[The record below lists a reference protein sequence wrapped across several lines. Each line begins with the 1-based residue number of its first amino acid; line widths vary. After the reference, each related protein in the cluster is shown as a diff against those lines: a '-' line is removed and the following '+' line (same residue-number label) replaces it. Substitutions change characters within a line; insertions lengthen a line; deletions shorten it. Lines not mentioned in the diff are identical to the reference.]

1 MKGFV
6 VLHKT
11 EYTISPRFLSYQSLS
26 FPSNVCGI
34 PKSKPCFT
42 VDFLRPIALTST
54 LSNVQESYA
63 IEWIDEDTYGKI
75 SDCQFG
81 GLPGTSAI
89 QALVYLL
96 HKWHMA
102 MDNSGKIIRVIF
114 LDFRKAFDLIDH
126 NKLLNT
132 FIQIGVRPALVGWFA
147 SYLKGRSQVS
157 TFQGDQSDLKR
168 IKGGVPQGSK
178 LGPIAFILIK

>member
-1 MKGFV
+1 
-6 VLHKT
+6 
-11 EYTISPRFLSYQSLS
+11 
-26 FPSNVCGI
+26 
-34 PKSKPCFT
+34 
-42 VDFLRPIALTST
+42 
-54 LSNVQESYA
+54 
-63 IEWIDEDTYGKI
+63 
-75 SDCQFG
+75 
-81 GLPGTSAI
+81 
-89 QALVYLL
+89 
-96 HKWHMA
+96 MA

-132 FIQIGVRPALVGWFA
+132 FIQIGVRSALVGWFA

-178 LGPIAFILIK
+178 LGPISPL